1 MGAALRNT
9 VTHTKS
15 TSGAAAWSGPSTRE
29 WDTAIGKN
37 RQAADLLEVSS
48 VQPHGHLLL
57 CSQSQGARVALGAG
71 GCTASA
77 TPGCSALSSVVPEP
91 IYFSNAI
98 IHIEL
103 NQ

>member
-1 MGAALRNT
+1 M
-9 VTHTKS
+9 HTKS
-15 TSGAAAWSGPSTRE
+15 TSGAAAWSGPSTRQRG
-29 WDTAIGKN
+29 TAIGKS
-37 RQAADLLEVSS
+37 RQAADLLEASS
-48 VQPHGHLLL
+48 VQPHRDLLL
-57 CSQSQGARVALGAG
+57 SSRSQGGPCAG

-77 TPGCSALSSVVPEP
+77 TPGCSDLSSAVPEP